1 MSSEEAGKLPA
12 RHEGNPP
19 EITGY
24 GDLLNELK
32 ARIRAAQV
40 RASLA
45 VNRELVV
52 LYWQIGSEILARQ
65 EDEGWGTKVVAR
77 LSADLRRE
85 FPEMSGFSLRNLKY
99 MRAFAHAY
107 PDESIVQQRVA
118 QIPWGHNIVLLDKV
132 KGVEERAWYAQQ
144 TVEHGWSR
152 NVLIHQIET
161 GLHERQGQ
169 AVSNFGSTLPPA
181 QSDLAHELLKDPYN
195 FEFLDLGPEAQERDL
210 ERALLA
216 HLRDFFLELG
226 VGFSL
231 VGNQYALEVNGQD
244 YRLDLLFY
252 HLKLCCFVVVDLKIG
267 AFRPEDAGKMN
278 FYLAAVDNHVRRG
291 EDLPSIGLILCKQKN
306 RIVVEYALHDMG
318 RPIGVAEYR
327 LTEQL
332 PEQLRGS
339 FPTPE
344 ELERELSEAD
354 DAAE

>member
-12 RHEGNPP
+12 RHEGTPP

-32 ARIRAAQV
+32 ARIRHAQV

-45 VNRELVV
+45 VNRELLQ
-52 LYWQIGSEILARQ
+52 LYWHIGREILVRQ
-65 EDEGWGTKVVAR
+65 EGEGWGSKVVER
-77 LSADLRRE
+77 LAHDLRGE
-85 FPEMSGFSLRNLKY
+85 FPDMSGLSRTNLMY
-99 MRAFAHAY
+99 MRAFAEAY
-107 PDESIVQQRVA
+107 PDDPIVQQAVG

-132 KGVEERAWYAQQ
+132 KKPKIRTWYAGQ
-144 TVEHGWSR
+144 TVQHGWSR

-252 HLKLCCFVVVDLKIG
+252 HLKLRCFVVVDLKIG

-278 FYLAAVDNHVRRG
+278 FYLAAVDQQVRRE

-306 RIVVEYALHDMG
+306 RVVVEYALHDMVG
-318 RPIGVAEYR
+318 RSE
-327 LTEQL
+327 
-332 PEQLRGS
+332 LRSTG
-339 FPTPE
+339 
-344 ELERELSEAD
+344 
-354 DAAE
+354 